1 MLFSTFLPA
10 LTAGIIAF
18 ILYAVSNVAGMVE
31 QFGHLV
37 RNQTLIDIG
46 IVTSLLIPSD
56 AIWKM
61 AAARLQPQAVGLLET
76 LRVGGVFSV
85 INPPSI
91 WMALYAAV
99 YLVAILGAALVLF
112 ERRDL

>member
-1 MLFSTFLPA
+1 
-10 LTAGIIAF
+10 
-18 ILYAVSNVAGMVE
+18 
-31 QFGHLV
+31 
-37 RNQTLIDIG
+37 
-46 IVTSLLIPSD
+46 
-56 AIWKM
+56 M

-99 YLVAILGAALVLF
+99 YLVAILGAALVVF